1 MRYRVIQSDEAEAQ
15 LKALPPEPKRRL
27 RRTLREMTHDPY
39 GRLTIPMVAEE
50 PLFRVRQG
58 DYRIIFRPGPGLRE
72 ITVVRIGHRERV
84 YEGFERPPTD
94 D

>member
-1 MRYRVIQSDEAEAQ
+1 MRYRVIQSDASDAQ
-15 LKALPPEPKRRL
+15 LKTLAPEPKRRV
-27 RRTLREMTHDPY
+27 RGTLCEMTHDPY

-58 DYRIIFRPGPGLRE
+58 DYRIIFRPGPGVRE
-72 ITVVRIGHRERV
+72 ITVVRIGHRDRV

>member
-1 MRYRVIQSDEAEAQ
+1 MRFRVIQSDESDAQ
-15 LKALPPEPKRRL
+15 LKTLAPEPKRRL

-39 GRLTIPMVAEE
+39 GRHTIPMVAEE

-58 DYRIIFRPGPGLRE
+58 DYRIIFRPGPGVRE
-72 ITVVRIGHRERV
+72 ITVVRIGHRGRV
-84 YEGFERPPTD
+84 YEGFEHPAPD